1 MGSIMMMKLVWVFE
15 NGGVKMHENFGSVVV
30 LKGLLVFLC
39 VRVGC

>member
-15 NGGVKMHENFGSVVV
+15 NGGGRMHEDFGSVVV
-30 LKGLLVFLC
+30 LKGLPVLLC